1 MSTLDIPADTA
12 APPTER
18 SVASRIWRQ
27 AFASVEFRIG
37 LIVLTLLS
45 FGGVAFAQALFP
57 HWAGHPALSGLRVH
71 LANGFYGNAVF
82 DRLTGG
88 WARPRPSLPTSER
101 SPS

>member
-37 LIVLTLLS
+37 LIVLTLL
-45 FGGVAFAQALFP
+45 VLAALLYP
-57 HWAGHPALSGLRVH
+57 TISGI
-71 LANGFYGNAVF
+71 
-82 DRLTGG
+82 D
-88 WARPRPSLPTSER
+88 PT
-101 SPS
+101 